1 MDGCCPISSEIL
13 PSIHNNL
20 MGRSCHNGDP
30 MMPFSPD
37 RQAFNAFTAHLKIVD
52 IFTHGQAVFFSLL
65 PRRGIFSSNHR
76 IKNRWQLLF
85 LFKFVPL
92 RDWDFVSSTKEYFFI
107 EKYHPFLNL
116 LREECK
122 NASQVYIYQEWLQ
135 CSIFCPILKSVL
147 SSGFLDGGLEISVD
161 YVFWVL
167 YLTNL
172 KKIKKKYT

>member
-107 EKYHPFLNL
+107 EKYHPFFEFVAWRMQKCIRGLHL
-116 LREECK
+116 SRMIAMQHFLPHFK
-122 NASQVYIYQEWLQ
+122 K
-135 CSIFCPILKSVL
+135 CSFVRL
-147 SSGFLDGGLEISVD
+147 F
-161 YVFWVL
+161 
-167 YLTNL
+167 
-172 KKIKKKYT
+172 

>member
-92 RDWDFVSSTKEYFFI
+92 RDWDFVSSTKEYCCFI
-107 EKYHPFLNL
+107 EKYHPFFDFVAW
-116 LREECK
+116 RMQKCTR
-122 NASQVYIYQEWLQ
+122 
-135 CSIFCPILKSVL
+135 
-147 SSGFLDGGLEISVD
+147 G
-161 YVFWVL
+161 L
-167 YLTNL
+167 YLPRL
-172 KKIKKKYT
+172 LAMCHFLPHFKKFCFIRLFSTDVWRSGYFM